1 MTLPLSGLW
10 VALATPFRTD
20 GELDLPALG
29 RLTRHV
35 ALGGAD
41 VLVALGSTG
50 EAATL
55 DELERDRVLACCLD
69 AAGATPVVAGTGSN
83 DTRQSAERTRRAREL
98 GAAGAL
104 VVTPYYNKPTPAG
117 LELHYRRVADAAP
130 GLALVA
136 YNVPGR
142 TGINLRPSTL
152 ERLWAIPELVAVK
165 ESSGDLAQ
173 IGEIARTLPAGRA
186 LLAGDDALALA
197 SIAVGAAGLVS
208 VAGNLV
214 PGEVAGLVAAARS
227 GDLAAARRAHY
238 RLLPLFDA
246 LFAESNPIPLKAG
259 LFALGLASDVV
270 RPPLSR
276 AEEGTRSRLA
286 AALGALAGRDAA

>member
-10 VALATPFRTD
+10 VALATPFRAD
-20 GELDLPALG
+20 AELDLPALR
-29 RLTRHV
+29 RLVRHV
-35 ALGGAD
+35 TLGGAD

-69 AAGATPVVAGTGSN
+69 AAGTTPVVAGTGSN
-83 DTRQSAERTRRAREL
+83 DTRRSAERTRRAREL

-117 LELHYRRVADAAP
+117 LERHYATVAAAAP
-130 GLALVA
+130 GLPLVA

-142 TGINLRPSTL
+142 TGINLRPATL
-152 ERLWAIPELVAVK
+152 ERLWAIPELAAVK

-197 SIAVGAAGLVS
+197 SVAVGASGLVS
-208 VAGNLV
+208 VAGNLL
-214 PGEVAGLVAAARS
+214 PCELAGLVAAARR
-227 GDLAAARRAHY
+227 GDLAEARRLHY

-259 LFALGLASDVV
+259 LAALGIASDVV
-270 RPPLSR
+270 RLPLTR
-276 AEEGTRSRLA
+276 AEETTRRRLA
-286 AALGALAGRDAA
+286 GLLGPLAGRDAA